1 MDQRSKDLF
10 EITGWKYRLK
20 WLQVELVEENE
31 ESFSSVEEGEEDFV
45 SDDDASHPFSQNE
58 LNDLVRD
65 LSSSKSNA

>member
-1 MDQRSKDLF
+1 M
-10 EITGWKYRLK
+10 
-20 WLQVELVEENE
+20 VEENE

-65 LSSSKSNA
+65 LSSSKSNAELLASRLLSDSAFTTVYRSRH